1 MTNLSAAA
9 VLFARTAYSTMH
21 DLTMMIGVL
30 NMNVLNGLIPNADK
44 KIRRMLMKNVTINKE
59 VNDNKVNEERKSPE
73 ITGNLRQISSAVN
86 PVKELIPNHIYQ
98 FKKPFDAYF
107 CMDGRVQVK
116 KGAICECKKTDSVST
131 TLYFFGSN
139 NNLPFEASCHISK
152 RCSENLL
159 DITETAKKKIP

>member
-1 MTNLSAAA
+1 ME
-9 VLFARTAYSTMH
+9 
-21 DLTMMIGVL
+21 
-30 NMNVLNGLIPNADK
+30 NV
-44 KIRRMLMKNVTINKE
+44 MVNKE
-59 VNDNKVNEERKSPE
+59 VNDNKVNGERESPE
-73 ITGNLRQISSAVN
+73 ITGNLRPISSIVN

-98 FKKPFDAYF
+98 FKRPLDAYF

-152 RCSENLL
+152 RCSEYLI
-159 DITETAKKKIP
+159 DITETAKKKIL

>member
-1 MTNLSAAA
+1 
-9 VLFARTAYSTMH
+9 
-21 DLTMMIGVL
+21 
-30 NMNVLNGLIPNADK
+30 
-44 KIRRMLMKNVTINKE
+44 MKNVTINKE

-131 TLYFFGSN
+131 TLYIFGSN

-152 RCSENLL
+152 RCSEYLL

>member
-9 VLFARTAYSTMH
+9 VLFVRTAYSTMH
-21 DLTMMIGVL
+21 DLTLMIGVL

-73 ITGNLRQISSAVN
+73 ITGNLRSISS
-86 PVKELIPNHIYQ
+86 IPNHIYQ

-139 NNLPFEASCHISK
+139 NNLPFESSCHISK
-152 RCSENLL
+152 RCSEYLV
-159 DITETAKKKIP
+159 DITETAKKKIL